1 MKPCIFNPDLSATC
15 NDCYFNVEWLN
26 YMAKLGNGC
35 DGTEEPAICD
45 ICGAVII
52 NANLLIEHKNINHK

>member
-1 MKPCIFNPDLSATC
+1 MKPCIINPDLSASC
-15 NDCYFNVEWLN
+15 NDCYL
-26 YMAKLGNGC
+26 LGNGC

-52 NANLLIEHKNINHK
+52 NVNLLIEHKTINHK